1 MISSGKWGMPGAA
14 RRTGYGCEM
23 LEGALSSFLVGDSI
37 FSSRIF
43 SS

>member
-1 MISSGKWGMPGAA
+1 MPGAA

-23 LEGALSSFLVGDSI
+23 LEGESSSFFVGDLI